1 MVVYDEITHPGC
13 LEALACRE
21 TLTLTADLP
30 VSEVIVATDCLEVD
44 HGLHDKYYGQFSH
57 ILQEI
62 CVTARACCRISFC
75 HERRASNEKRTD

>member
-1 MVVYDEITHPGC
+1 MYTMGLHTQAVSKLWLVERPS
-13 LEALACRE
+13 
-21 TLTLTADLP
+21 P

-44 HGLHDKYYGQFSH
+44 HGLQGKYYGQFNH

-75 HERRASNEKRTD
+75 HERRASNEKRTH